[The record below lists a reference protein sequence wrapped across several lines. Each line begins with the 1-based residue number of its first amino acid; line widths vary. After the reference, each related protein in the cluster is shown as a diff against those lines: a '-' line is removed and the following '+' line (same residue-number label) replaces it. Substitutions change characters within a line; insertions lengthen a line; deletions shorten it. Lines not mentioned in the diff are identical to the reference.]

1 MEQPATKKRRSFPS
15 AYTVI
20 IIVLIMVQALTF
32 FIPSGKY
39 STLSYD
45 SDKDQF
51 AITDARDKTVMAPA
65 TQQTL
70 DKYDINIKVEKF
82 RDGTIYR
89 PAAIPNSYQQ
99 IKKPARGV
107 TGTITQ
113 FLRSQVQGITESV
126 DIMIFILILGGVI
139 GIVNATGAMDAGM
152 MRLSEK
158 LKGKQKWL
166 IVIVTTLIAIGGT
179 TFGLAE
185 ETIAFYPIL
194 IPIFLLA
201 GYDTLTAVATIYL
214 GTAIGTMSST
224 INPFST
230 VIASNAAGISFTDG
244 MPLRILM
251 WIAAVGISILYT
263 IRYAE
268 KVRLNPAASLVADQA
283 ESDRKRFLGEQ
294 DREKATDFTKRQK
307 FSLIVFAL
315 GFVVMIYGVQ
325 QLGWYFTE
333 IAVFLAVTYV
343 LAVVSGLGEKK
354 FIDSFL
360 TGAADLLGV
369 ALIVGLARSVGI
381 VMENSFISDTIM
393 NFFSNAISGMNN
405 VIFIWFM
412 FLVYVILGFFI
423 QSSSGLAVLSMPIM
437 APLADVVGIDR
448 ALIVDAYNWGQG
460 LIGLVAPTGLI
471 LVSLSVVNVGFD
483 KWIKFVTK
491 LLITIIILILAFLAI
506 GVLLS

>member
-1 MEQPATKKRRSFPS
+1 MEQSVKKKRRSFPS

-20 IIVLIMVQALTF
+20 IIVLILVQALTF

-45 SDKDQF
+45 SGKDQF
-51 AITDARDKTVMAPA
+51 AITDAHDKTIMEPA
-65 TQQTL
+65 TQKTL
-70 DKYDINIKVEKF
+70 DKYDIHIKVGKF

-89 PAAIPNSYQQ
+89 PAAIPNSYEA
-99 IKKPARGV
+99 IKKPKRGI

-230 VIASNAAGISFTDG
+230 VIASNAAGISFTAG

-251 WIAAVGISILYT
+251 WITAVGISILYT

-283 ESDRKRFLGEQ
+283 ESDRERFLGSH
-294 DREKATDFTKRQK
+294 DREKN
-307 FSLIVFAL
+307 L

-333 IAVFLAVTYV
+333 IAVVFLAVTYV
-343 LAVVSGLGEKK
+343 LAFVSGLGEKK
-354 FIDSFL
+354 FIDSFV

-491 LLITIIILILAFLAI
+491 LLVTIIILILAFLAI
-506 GVLLS
+506 GVLIS

>member
-1 MEQPATKKRRSFPS
+1 MEQTAKKKRRSFPS

-20 IIVLIMVQALTF
+20 IIVLILVQALTF

-39 STLSYD
+39 STLTYD
-45 SDKDQF
+45 SGKDQF
-51 AITDARDKTVMAPA
+51 AITDAHDKTTMKPA

-70 DKYDINIKVEKF
+70 DDYKIRIDVSKF

-89 PAAIPNSYQQ
+89 PAAIPNSYEQ
-99 IKKPARGV
+99 INKPKRGV
-107 TGTITQ
+107 TGTIAQ
-113 FLRSQVQGITESV
+113 FLRSQVEGITESV

-201 GYDTLTAVATIYL
+201 GYDTLTAVASIYL

-230 VIASNAAGISFTDG
+230 VIASNAAGINFTEG
-244 MPLRILM
+244 MPLRIIM
-251 WIAAVGISILYT
+251 WVAAVGISIIYT

-268 KVRLNPAASLVADQA
+268 KVRLNPEASLVADQA
-283 ESDRKRFLGEQ
+283 ESDRKHFLGDQ
-294 DREKATDFTKRQK
+294 TKLAKVDFTGRQK
-307 FSLIVFAL
+307 FSLLVFAL

-333 IAVFLAVTYV
+333 IAVVFLAVTYI
-343 LAVVSGLGEKK
+343 LAFVSGLGEKK
-354 FIDSFL
+354 FIDSFV

-412 FLVYVILGFFI
+412 FLVYIVLGFFI

-448 ALIVDAYNWGQG
+448 ALIVNAYNWGQG

-471 LVSLSVVNVGFD
+471 LVSLSVVNIGFD
-483 KWIKFVTK
+483 KWIKFVSK
-491 LLITIIILILAFLAI
+491 LLGIIIVLILVLLAV
-506 GVLLS
+506 GVLI